1 MKDLLRTMDKYLFI
15 MFRNHEITL
24 DQLKARLAEKN
35 LNVKYTVLDDLR
47 ATLQPDILE
56 GVPDEIFFKMYRTE
70 KDREGNRYVPLK
82 EQLKGL

>member
-47 ATLQPDILE
+47 ATL
-56 GVPDEIFFKMYRTE
+56 
-70 KDREGNRYVPLK
+70 
-82 EQLKGL
+82 